1 MLACNPSLEDG
12 DPSPDFGV
20 LEGVFL
26 YLHNISIYDRIY
38 YLDSSVSLIYVV
50 YVCYFEPFRIVS
62 VRFSTIFL
70 ISGEIKGKSLGFSLN

>member
-38 YLDSSVSLIYVV
+38 NLNSPFSLLYVAHVYYFGPFQTVSDRYSKI
-50 YVCYFEPFRIVS
+50 S
-62 VRFSTIFL
+62 L
-70 ISGEIKGKSLGFSLN
+70 ISGGFKGKSLGFSLN